1 MLIIIVI
8 KIIINIVEL
17 AIIHRLRPLGVGFCL
32 VIIVTVIV
40 LIIISCFKAVTFVMV
55 VTAIYVQ

>member
-17 AIIHRLRPLGVGFCL
+17 AIIHRLRPLGVGFCFA
-32 VIIVTVIV
+32 IFVTVIV
-40 LIIISCFKAVTFVMV
+40 FIIISCFNAVTFVMV